1 MIQCIYRKILQTNI
15 WRHCDMYNFFV
26 DASARSGNSFRIS
39 GKNHN
44 HICNVLRMQMDDTF
58 LVSCEGVSFLCRLE
72 HIENEAVVAEIV
84 EENYQH
90 TELPV
95 HFYLFQGLPKGDK
108 LELII
113 QKTVELGVAGII
125 PVEMIRCIMK
135 LDEKKKKSRRE
146 RWQSIAESAAKQS
159 KRNVIPEVSDVMTYK
174 QAMVKAAA
182 MDLFLVP
189 YENERGMA
197 ETREALARIKPGM
210 SVGILIGPEGGF
222 DEKEVQLA
230 REAGASVI
238 SLGKR
243 ILRAETAAITAVGLG
258 MLHVE
263 MNLDGGKA

>member
-1 MIQCIYRKILQTNI
+1 
-15 WRHCDMYNFFV
+15 MYNFFV
-26 DASARSGNSFRIS
+26 DEGARLGNRFRIS
-39 GKNHN
+39 GKDHN
-44 HICNVLRMQMDDTF
+44 HICNVLRMQVGDTF
-58 LVSCEGVSFLCRLE
+58 LVSCGGISCLCRLE
-72 HIENEAVVAEIV
+72 QIEDDAVVAEIT
-84 EENYQH
+84 EEDYQN

-125 PVEMIRCIMK
+125 PVEMSRCVMK

-159 KRNVIPEVSDVMTYK
+159 KRNVIPEVSDVVTYK
-174 QAMVKAAA
+174 QAMEKVAEL
-182 MDLFLVP
+182 DLFLVP

-197 ETREALARIKPGM
+197 ATREALARIRPGM
-210 SVGILIGPEGGF
+210 SVGILVGPEGGF
-222 DEKEVQLA
+222 EDKEIRLA
-230 REAGASVI
+230 REAGAAII

-243 ILRAETAAITAVGLG
+243 ILRAETAAVTAVGLG

-263 MNLDGGKA
+263 MNLDGDEQ

>member
-1 MIQCIYRKILQTNI
+1 MF
-15 WRHCDMYNFFV
+15 NFFV
-26 DASARSGNSFRIS
+26 DTDARQDDLFHIS
-39 GKNHN
+39 GADYN
-44 HICNVLRMQMDDTF
+44 HIRNVLRMAPGDTF
-58 LVSCEGVSFLCRLE
+58 LVSCNGTSCLCCLESFDDDTVTAQILE
-72 HIENEAVVAEIV
+72 EDYLN
-84 EENYQH
+84 

-125 PVEMIRCIMK
+125 PVEMSRCVMK
-135 LDEKKKKSRRE
+135 LDDKKKKSRQA

-159 KRNVIPEVSDVMTYK
+159 KRNVIPEVCDVISYK
-174 QAMVKAAA
+174 QSLAKIGE

-197 ETREALARIKPGM
+197 ATRDALAQIKPGM
-210 SVGILIGPEGGF
+210 SVGILVGPEGGF
-222 DEKEVQLA
+222 DPQEIELA
-230 REAGASVI
+230 REKGAVII

-243 ILRAETAAITAVGLG
+243 ILRAETAAVTAVSMG

-263 MNLDGGKA
+263 MNLGGEDQ